1 MKKVL
6 IVTYYWPP
14 SGGGGVQRWLK
25 MSRYL
30 HEFGWEPIIYTPEN
44 PAFDVKDPSLENY
57 VRPGITVVRRPIF
70 EPIEVFFSLFKL
82 TGKKAPQQKDFL
94 AQRKSSLFQR
104 FSTWIRGNVLLPD
117 PRVTWV
123 RSSVRYLR
131 RYVKENNIDAII
143 TTGPPHSM
151 HLIGRGVKKHV
162 PSIVWLADFRD
173 PWSEW
178 DLWELL
184 GTGARA
190 MRMVRKMEH
199 SVLAQADTVVSISRY
214 HVARLE
220 ALGAAKAWLVPNGY
234 DHADFEH
241 AQRRRNHV
249 FTIRHMGSVDDLRD
263 PRPFMQAVA
272 QCIEEHHEW
281 QAQVRVEFY
290 GPVNTVFRDEM
301 AAHAQLKDVVHFYEA
316 VPHKEVIPLYV
327 SSTLLLL
334 VLAHTDIAEGNT
346 PGKMY
351 EYMASGTPVLGIG
364 PEKGD
369 AAVILESTH
378 SGIMIDR
385 NNVGRMKTALIE
397 HLQLWQQGENPTQ
410 PGAPEYSRK
419 ALAGKIADLLTVTVE
434 NAKR

>member
-1 MKKVL
+1 MKKVV

-25 MSRYL
+25 MSKYL
-30 HEFGWEPIIYTPEN
+30 HEYGWEPIIFTPEN
-44 PAFDVKDPSLENY
+44 PAFDVKDPSLKAY
-57 VRPGITVVRRPIF
+57 VREGLTVIKRPIF

-104 FSTWIRGNVLLPD
+104 FSTWLRGNVLLPD

-123 RSSVRYLR
+123 RPSVSYLR
-131 RYVKENNIDAII
+131 RYVQENNIDAII

-162 PSIVWLADFRD
+162 PGITWLADFRD

-184 GTGARA
+184 GTGPRA
-190 MRMVRKMEH
+190 MQRVRKMEH
-199 SVLAQADTVVSISRY
+199 SVLMQADTVVSISRY

-220 ALGAAKAWLVPNGY
+220 ALGAPKAWLVPNGY
-234 DHADFEH
+234 DHADFEN
-241 AQRRRNHV
+241 AQRMRNER

-263 PRPFMQAVA
+263 PRPFMRAV
-272 QCIEEHHEW
+272 EHCLTQHPEW
-281 QAQVRVEFY
+281 TSTVGVEFY
-290 GPVNTVFRDEM
+290 GPVNSVFRDEM
-301 AAHAQLKDVVHFYEA
+301 KAHPLLNQVVHFYDA

-351 EYMASGTPVLGIG
+351 EYMASGTPILGIG

-369 AAVILESTH
+369 AAAILTQTQ
-378 SGIMIDR
+378 SGRMIDR
-385 NNVGRMKTALIE
+385 ADIDGMKAVLEE
-397 HLQLWQQGENPTQ
+397 HLRLWQTGANPSQ
-410 PGAPEYSRK
+410 PGAPDYSRK
-419 ALAGKIADLLTVTVE
+419 ALAGKIASVLNDA
-434 NAKR
+434 NKRISL